1 MNDIPTAF
9 LKKLIRSFQG
19 RYHIQSTWRVKQK
32 LTHFVLL
39 LSASIAVLNLAM
51 VRVSLHGLMGL
62 KKSSATIHVC
72 IKNVG
77 KGQNHSWSET

>member
-19 RYHIQSTWRVKQK
+19 RYHIKSTWRVKPK
-32 LTHFVLL
+32 LTHSVLL
-39 LSASIAVLNLAM
+39 LSASIAVLKLAM
-51 VRVSLHGLMGL
+51 VRVLLHGLMGL
-62 KKSSATIHVC
+62 KKSSATTHVC

-77 KGQNHSWSET
+77 RGRNLTWSET